1 MVWCVMKNAGQVL
14 AADQQGE
21 ENTRDRNGGRNEK
34 QRTTRVQSPST
45 LFTSQQNLLTDNWFN
60 PPRPFSGNKL
70 HKHLP
75 SVTRSAEPRE
85 NNNIDKNWRGVLT
98 RNDYYGQD
106 RCCNVDIV
114 AYLLVTPHMLASELP
129 SWITT
134 VQSISHYH
142 HNSLTD
148 PDIILPLFQIKLILT
163 LRSISSYN
171 SQGVQRRWGS
181 RWMRE
186 RRWWWSQLRDKSAQ
200 HREAPWGKWTSDR
213 CTAVQCYAHPLYF
226 VTWLRKKSGFWPV
239 WVGKG
244 EEWIMLSKRILFWTI

>member
-14 AADQQGE
+14 ADDQQGE
-21 ENTRDRNGGRNEK
+21 ENTRDRNGGRRNEK

-60 PPRPFSGNKL
+60 PPRPLRGNKL

-75 SVTRSAEPRE
+75 AVTRSAESRGE
-85 NNNIDKNWRGVLT
+85 NINTDKNWRGVVT

-148 PDIILPLFQIKLILT
+148 PDIILPLFQIKLILNIKRQFQAITVKVSKEDEGVDEWEGDDDDEVSCETNQLSIGKPHEVSGPVTGALRCNVMLFLCT
-163 LRSISSYN
+163 L
-171 SQGVQRRWGS
+171 
-181 RWMRE
+181 
-186 RRWWWSQLRDKSAQ
+186 
-200 HREAPWGKWTSDR
+200 
-213 CTAVQCYAHPLYF
+213 
-226 VTWLRKKSGFWPV
+226 
-239 WVGKG
+239 
-244 EEWIMLSKRILFWTI
+244 